1 MFGSQN
7 WKKKDN
13 EFEILYDIRLLSE
26 KNYFQLINCE
36 SLREHEQEIM
46 GYTETF
52 QVRGMEVPL
61 KCLEDNINQMEYL
74 SDHDFFGTL

>member
-1 MFGSQN
+1 
-7 WKKKDN
+7 
-13 EFEILYDIRLLSE
+13 
-26 KNYFQLINCE
+26 
-36 SLREHEQEIM
+36 M

-74 SDHDFFGTL
+74 SDHDFWNAMRMLL

>member
-1 MFGSQN
+1 MKFYMI
-7 WKKKDN
+7 
-13 EFEILYDIRLLSE
+13 FELLSE

-74 SDHDFFGTL
+74 SDHEFFWNAMRMLL